1 MNMKKFI
8 SIPIFSVLS
17 LMGFVYYIT
26 VFIFIQD
33 WTGLLTSP
41 GLINSFIFTSL
52 ASLCLFSFAVC
63 VLTDPGS
70 VPSSYL
76 PDFEESAGSGHD
88 AKNSVSLHFN
98 SFLRAEF
105 LCFL

>member
-8 SIPIFSVLS
+8 SLPIFSVLS

-33 WTGLLTSP
+33 WTGLLSSP
-41 GLINSFIFTSL
+41 GLINSLIFTSL

-76 PDFEESAGSGHD
+76 PDVEESAGSDQD
-88 AKNSVSLHFN
+88 AKNTVS
-98 SFLRAEF
+98 
-105 LCFL
+105 

>member
-1 MNMKKFI
+1 MKKFI
-8 SIPIFSVLS
+8 SLPIFSVLS

-33 WTGLLTSP
+33 WTGLLSSP
-41 GLINSFIFTSL
+41 GLINSLIFTSL

-76 PDFEESAGSGHD
+76 PDVEESAGSDQD
-88 AKNSVSLHFN
+88 AKNTVS
-98 SFLRAEF
+98 
-105 LCFL
+105 